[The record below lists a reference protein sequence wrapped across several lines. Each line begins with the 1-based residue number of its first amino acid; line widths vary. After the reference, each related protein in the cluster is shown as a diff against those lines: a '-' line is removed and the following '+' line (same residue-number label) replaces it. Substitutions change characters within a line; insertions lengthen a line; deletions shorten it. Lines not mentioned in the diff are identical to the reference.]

1 MPLTNETVSLVGSH
15 LGFSFTLYNNKG
27 APNNPSDGELCMAAY
42 AKLYCQKDRPPTLVF
57 TGVVPGHMWCW
68 DHSDRQTDV
77 NNTGSIY
84 VLNLNTM
91 KPTKKSWRQLQ
102 LPENVVKKLR
112 AEYP

>member
-15 LGFSFTLYNNKG
+15 LGFSYTIYNKKG
-27 APNNPSDGELCMAAY
+27 VPNNPSDGEVCMAAY
-42 AKLYCQKDRPPTLVF
+42 ADVYYFKDRPPTLVF

-68 DHSDRQTDV
+68 DFPDCRTKV
-77 NNTGSIY
+77 NDTKSIY

-102 LPENVVKKLR
+102 LPEAIVNKLR
-112 AEYP
+112 SEYP